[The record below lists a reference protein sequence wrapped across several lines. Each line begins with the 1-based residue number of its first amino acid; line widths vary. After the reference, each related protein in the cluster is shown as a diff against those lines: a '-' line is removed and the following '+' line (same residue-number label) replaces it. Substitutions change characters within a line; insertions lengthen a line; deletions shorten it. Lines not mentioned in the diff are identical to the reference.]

1 MSDAFSQDLKEEVAA
16 FDPIIDERLADYYR
30 VPPSCVH
37 SLEAISDGRYDYTDE
52 ERGQQL
58 LDFAGIDK
66 VIDLSGIIIPVGQRV
81 RNDDPD
87 YEVDF
92 AMRVSNGQGPP
103 AEYTKIMNGWRD
115 GGAYPNVYA
124 QAVRNADNEIIEF
137 ALVDIDQFCESI
149 DAGTLS
155 EVNESTEPNG
165 VVMRYYEYPAL
176 KREGCVLTHW
186 MREYHGKWTSGAPE
200 NDHYDD
206 SDEDTDE
213 DGDGITSF
221 AACVVPALW

>member
-1 MSDAFSQDLKEEVAA
+1 MSDADIV
-16 FDPIIDERLADYYR
+16 
-30 VPPSCVH
+30 
-37 SLEAISDGRYDYTDE
+37 
-52 ERGQQL
+52 
-58 LDFAGIDK
+58 
-66 VIDLSGIIIPVGQRV
+66 IPVAQRV
-81 RNDDPD
+81 RNDRP
-87 YEVDF
+87 YPVDF
-92 AMRVSNGQGPP
+92 AIRVANGQSPP
-103 AEYTKIMNGWRD
+103 AEFIKIMNGWRD
-115 GGAYPNVYA
+115 GGAYPNIYA

-186 MREYHGKWTSGAPE
+186 MREYYGKWTSGAPE

-213 DGDGITSF
+213 DGEGITSF
-221 AACVVPALW
+221 AACVVPTLW